1 MSRIKRSYLSPLL
14 DLELGHMLD
23 GDLVTVQAADP
34 GVDNAKAALA
44 QHRPHLVLLL
54 ELVRV
59 GPKHPAL
66 RLTALHQTRTLQN
79 EANPE
84 CYKIFTT

>member
-1 MSRIKRSYLSPLL
+1 MFRKERISHLSPLL

-23 GDLVTVQAADP
+23 GDLVPVQAADP
-34 GVDNAKAALA
+34 GVDDPEAALA

-59 GPKHPAL
+59 RPEHPAHSSA
-66 RLTALHQTRTLQN
+66 TNKNQ
-79 EANPE
+79 
-84 CYKIFTT
+84 K